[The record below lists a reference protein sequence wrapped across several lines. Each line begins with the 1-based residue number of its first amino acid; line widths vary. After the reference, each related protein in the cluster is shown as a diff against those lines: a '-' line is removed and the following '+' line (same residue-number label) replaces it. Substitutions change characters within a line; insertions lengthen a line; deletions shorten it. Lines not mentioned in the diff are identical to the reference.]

1 MTINSIQQQETTAAE
16 KPPVT
21 VQNEIHKEAY
31 KEAVGEEINYQKNL
45 IQMIASAQP
54 QQQIQQ
60 TAQNQIAR
68 GFLDVR
74 V

>member
-1 MTINSIQQQETTAAE
+1 MTINSIQQQEATAAE

-21 VQNEIHKEAY
+21 VQNEIQKDVL